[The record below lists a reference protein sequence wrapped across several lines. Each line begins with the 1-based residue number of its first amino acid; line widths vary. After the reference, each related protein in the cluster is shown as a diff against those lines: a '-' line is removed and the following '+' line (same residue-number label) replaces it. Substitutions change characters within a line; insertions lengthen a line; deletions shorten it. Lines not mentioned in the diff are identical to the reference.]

1 MCFGLGLLIFFK
13 VGHFQKGARTGK
25 LGSGECQGD
34 ADSCMSG
41 YETVLVLRLSEFLK
55 SPS

>member
-13 VGHFQKGARTGK
+13 VGHFQKGGK

-55 SPS
+55 SLS

>member
-1 MCFGLGLLIFFK
+1 MCFSLGLLIFFK